1 MGGAVRIS
9 PVPDVVPIRVLASTT
24 FTADQIID
32 TAMVPCR
39 GARQVIFVLSGASGT
54 FNATASTG
62 VQGLYKVTPTSTL
75 RVGWGDGDQV
85 QVNMA
90 SQTAAD
96 GQSCV
101 NGVVVSF
108 LPSGAIGTTT
118 TPITPVRLGVES
130 IGLRIKS
137 SATPVLTN
145 LIVDAYVYYE

>member
-1 MGGAVRIS
+1 MGGAVHIS
-9 PVPDVVPIRVLASTT
+9 PVPDVVAVRALASTT

-32 TAMVPCR
+32 TAMIACR
-39 GARQVIFVLSGASGT
+39 GAKQVIFVLTGASGT

-62 VQGLYKVTPTSTL
+62 VQSLYKISPTATV
-75 RVGWGDGDQV
+75 RVGWGDGDQAG
-85 QVNMA
+85 VNMSA
-90 SQTAAD
+90 QTAAD
-96 GQSCV
+96 GQSAV

-108 LPSGAIGTTT
+108 MPNQALGTVTLAIEG
-118 TPITPVRLGVES
+118 RLGVES